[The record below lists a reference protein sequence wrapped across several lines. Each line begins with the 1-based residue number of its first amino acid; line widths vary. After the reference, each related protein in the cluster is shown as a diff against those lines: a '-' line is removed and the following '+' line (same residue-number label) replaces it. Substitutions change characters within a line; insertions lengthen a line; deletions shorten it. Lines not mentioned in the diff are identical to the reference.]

1 MKKRNLILLTTVCL
15 ALSACHPAS
24 APSSGSKTS
33 VSEASGSKQEES
45 KDLAADESLSR
56 ELYAMDTVMN
66 LTAYGPN
73 ASAALEASVSE
84 INRLDSLLSISSEK
98 GEIYRINADK
108 EGTVSEDVN
117 ALLSRSL
124 ELSQMTDGLFD
135 CTIEP
140 VMEDVRLDLG
150 GIAKGFTSSRVMDI
164 FRENGVT
171 SGIISLGGN
180 VQALG
185 HKPDGNMW
193 RVGIQDPHDLNSTF
207 AVVEVADQAVIT
219 SGGYQRYFEEN
230 GQTYH
235 HIIDPR
241 TGYPAEN
248 GLISVTIISAD
259 GTLADALST
268 SLFIMGPEEAS
279 SFWKKHRDTF
289 DAIMMKEDGTVMVTA
304 GLADHCSVTTGGNV
318 EVIQE

>member
-1 MKKRNLILLTTVCL
+1 MILLTTVCL

-66 LTAYGPN
+66 LTAYGSN

-140 VMEDVRLDLG
+140 VME
-150 GIAKGFTSSRVMDI
+150 AWGFTTQN
-164 FRENGVT
+164 FRIP
-171 SGIISLGGN
+171 S
-180 VQALG
+180 
-185 HKPDGNMW
+185 
-193 RVGIQDPHDLNSTF
+193 
-207 AVVEVADQAVIT
+207 
-219 SGGYQRYFEEN
+219 EE
-230 GQTYH
+230 
-235 HIIDPR
+235 
-241 TGYPAEN
+241 E
-248 GLISVTIISAD
+248 L
-259 GTLADALST
+259 
-268 SLFIMGPEEAS
+268 EE
-279 SFWKKHRDTF
+279 
-289 DAIMMKEDGTVMVTA
+289 
-304 GLADHCSVTTGGNV
+304 L
-318 EVIQE
+318 